1 MIRKDSNNDDSPS
14 RLADDLIS
22 KTKIILREAKT
33 EEDLRIGF
41 EKLLEPIK
49 NQLGIRS
56 IPKFEKSV
64 YSGRSD
70 AVHGQVIIEYEPPK
84 SLSSKK
90 NIDHAY
96 EQLVNYLS
104 DEAKET
110 KLNQLVGVGF
120 DGERIFFVQYQDK
133 NGKAIDKTKF
143 FIRGPYDF
151 NPESART
158 FLIHL
163 RALSRLPLTAENLA
177 QKFGPQS
184 ELAPKMVSALAN
196 ALEYWGDQTHIRTF
210 FNEWKRLFGIVYGE
224 QFTGGH
230 QEKEA
235 ETLSKL
241 YKVGKETDFQEL
253 LFSVHTYFAFLMKLI
268 AAELLTLRDTS
279 FGSSLTSELA
289 HISDDELKS
298 RLSDIENGGIY
309 ARKGITNFL
318 EGDFFR
324 WYLDAFDSP
333 ELREAVREIARCL
346 SEFEPATST
355 LDPVSTRDLLKK
367 LYQYLVPQEVRHRL
381 GEYYTPDWLAELLLN
396 EVGYDGNNFKRF
408 LDPACGSGTF
418 LVLAIQRAIKWG
430 RENDRPDLEIAK
442 SIKANI
448 LGFDLNPLAVIAA
461 RTNYLFA
468 LGNLVNE
475 LQHIEI
481 PIYLTDSVLTPTRT
495 TGNLFGEF
503 LEVSTSVGKFQIPAE
518 WVRDSG
524 FLLANAAPLVEEM
537 TKNQYSVDEAMIRFK
552 KEELVFPYNEQVV
565 RDFYNQILELE
576 KQNKNGIW
584 TRFLKNAFAPM
595 VAGKFDFVV
604 GNPPWI
610 LWETLSKDYR
620 SATLK
625 LWQDYKLFPLKKT
638 YGFSRPD
645 FSMLFVYSSSD
656 YYLKD
661 GAKLGFLITQEVFK
675 SKGAGEGFRRFQL
688 GDGKYL
694 KVLKAHDLVSIQPFE
709 GAANKTSAIIL
720 KKGEKTEY
728 PVPYILWAK
737 KKGVG
742 KIDTDKLLDE
752 ILPLL
757 QKKKLIAR
765 PIGSFVSPWQT
776 QLSESKELLKIQGKN
791 YYKAQYGVETKPYGV
806 FWTKITQVLSDKT
819 IIVSN
824 LTEKGKV
831 QIQKVEERVENDLVY
846 PALRGADIKRWGIK
860 NEISIFL
867 THNKDGKP
875 IDEIELK
882 TNFPRTYNYLTK
894 FKSDLLRINA
904 KSTKRIR
911 EQKAFYAMFGVNEN
925 TFSNYKVIWK
935 RMSNDLFAAVVS
947 EIKTSYGY
955 KKIIPLDTTSFF
967 ATDDESE
974 AHYLCAII
982 NSKPVRGFIKS
993 FSSAGRGFGT
1003 PSVMEY
1009 VGIPKF
1015 DPQSPLHKKLSE
1027 ISKKCHQLRNELNK
1041 NEISMNSREKFPKD
1055 KYPFSDELCNFMDQH
1070 PEFFQSLKLAKPN
1083 RFVFIPII
1091 FTSHLPVGHP
1101 KSADEVIGVWYLDKK
1116 SLKENSKPLFKQ
1128 DFIVNIGKSNHEFI
1142 SYSAV
1147 NKDGKYVRPIKEFFK
1162 NYGENGKFYHDGR
1175 RWQHWYNDTSDLP
1188 AEPNLKY
1195 LAEKIREKLIKGT
1208 NQLKTAGKEKEIE
1221 KLEREND
1228 ELVKQ
1233 LW

>member
-1 MIRKDSNNDDSPS
+1 MPKNQTKEKTNNYHDSLPK
-14 RLADDLIS
+14 LADSLVSGI
-22 KTKIILREAKT
+22 KKILHGAKT

-41 EKLLEPIK
+41 EKILEPIRTELNLK
-49 NQLGIRS
+49 S
-56 IPKFEKSV
+56 TPKYEKSV

-84 SLSSKK
+84 SFSSKK
-90 NIDHAY
+90 NINHAY
-96 EQLVNYLS
+96 EQLINYLS
-104 DEAKET
+104 AEAKET
-110 KLNQLVGVGF
+110 KINQLVGVGF
-120 DGERIFFVQYQDK
+120 DGEQIFFVQYQDK
-133 NGKAIDKTKF
+133 NGRKIDKTKF

-151 NPESART
+151 TPESAKT

-241 YKVGKETDFQEL
+241 YKVGAETDFQEL

-279 FGSSLTSELA
+279 FGSSLASELA

-298 RLSDIENGGIY
+298 KLSDIENGGIY

-333 ELREAVREIARCL
+333 ELKEAIREIARTL

-396 EVGYDGNNFKRF
+396 EVGYDGNTLKRF

-418 LVLAIQRAIKWG
+418 LVLVIQRAIKHG
-430 RENDRPDLEIAK
+430 REKEKMPDLEIAK
-442 SIKANI
+442 RIVANI
-448 LGFDLNPLAVIAA
+448 WGFDLNPLAVIAA

-468 LGNLVNE
+468 LGDLVNE
-475 LQHIEI
+475 LPHVEI

-518 WVRDSG
+518 WARES
-524 FLLANAAPLVEEM
+524 FMLSRAAPLVEEM
-537 TKNQYSVDEAMIRFK
+537 VKNQYSIDEAMARLK
-552 KEELVFPYNEQVV
+552 KEGLVFPVNQEVV
-565 RDFYNQILELE
+565 KNFYNQILELE

-584 TRFLKNAFAPM
+584 ARFLKNAFAPM
-595 VAGKFDFVV
+595 IAGKFDFVV

-610 LWETLSKDYR
+610 MWEILSKDYR
-620 SATLK
+620 NATLK
-625 LWQDYKLFPLKKT
+625 LWQDYKLFPIKKT

-645 FSMLFVYSSSD
+645 FSMLFVYASSD

-661 GAKLGFLITQEVFK
+661 RAKLGFLITQEVFK

-688 GDGKYL
+688 GDKKYL

-709 GAANKTSAIIL
+709 GAANKTAAIIL
-720 KKGEKTEY
+720 KKGERTTY
-728 PVPYILWAK
+728 PLPYFVWTR

-742 KIDTDKLLDE
+742 KIATDKLLDE
-752 ILPLL
+752 VSPIL
-757 QKKKLIAR
+757 QKKKYIAQ
-765 PIGSFVSPWQT
+765 PIGSNVGSWLT
-776 QLSESKELLKIQGKN
+776 HLSETEELLKIQGKN
-791 YYKAQYGVETKPYGV
+791 FYRAQYGVETKPYGV
-806 FWTKITQVLSDKT
+806 FWIKILQVLSDKT
-819 IIVSN
+819 VIVSN
-824 LTEKGKV
+824 LAEKGKV
-831 QIQKVEERVENDLVY
+831 QIQKVEERIENELVY

-860 NEISIFL
+860 NEIFILL

-894 FKSDLLRINA
+894 FKSDLLNINA

-911 EQKAFYAMFGVNEN
+911 ELKAFYAMFGVDER
-925 TFSNYKVIWK
+925 TFSNYKVVWK
-935 RMSNDLFAAVVS
+935 RMSNDIFAVVVS
-947 EIKTSYGY
+947 GIKTPYGY
-955 KKIIPLDTTSFF
+955 KKVIPLDTTSFF
-967 ATDDESE
+967 ASNNESE

-982 NSKPVRGFIKS
+982 NSKPVRDFIKS

-1003 PSVMEY
+1003 PSVMEH

-1015 DPQSPLHKKLSE
+1015 DPKNPLHQKLAE
-1027 ISKKCHQLRNELNK
+1027 ISKKCHQLKNK
-1041 NEISMNSREKFPKD
+1041 
-1055 KYPFSDELCNFMDQH
+1055 
-1070 PEFFQSLKLAKPN
+1070 
-1083 RFVFIPII
+1083 
-1091 FTSHLPVGHP
+1091 
-1101 KSADEVIGVWYLDKK
+1101 
-1116 SLKENSKPLFKQ
+1116 
-1128 DFIVNIGKSNHEFI
+1128 
-1142 SYSAV
+1142 
-1147 NKDGKYVRPIKEFFK
+1147 
-1162 NYGENGKFYHDGR
+1162 
-1175 RWQHWYNDTSDLP
+1175 
-1188 AEPNLKY
+1188 
-1195 LAEKIREKLIKGT
+1195 
-1208 NQLKTAGKEKEIE
+1208 GKEKEIE
-1221 KLEREND
+1221 KLEKENN
-1228 ELVKQ
+1228 ELVKK
-1233 LW
+1233 LFGIKNESRR